1 MRARRWRGALLPNK
15 AHVKITVLEADKRP
29 VSAVADHAEF
39 RDVLSVSVREERG
52 IDLKLLFDPGHALE
66 ERILAEQFRF

>member
-1 MRARRWRGALLPNK
+1 VR
-15 AHVKITVLEADKRP
+15 ISVLEADKRP

-39 RDVLSVSVREERG
+39 RDVLSVLVREERSIG
-52 IDLKLLFDPGHALE
+52 LKLLFDPGHALE